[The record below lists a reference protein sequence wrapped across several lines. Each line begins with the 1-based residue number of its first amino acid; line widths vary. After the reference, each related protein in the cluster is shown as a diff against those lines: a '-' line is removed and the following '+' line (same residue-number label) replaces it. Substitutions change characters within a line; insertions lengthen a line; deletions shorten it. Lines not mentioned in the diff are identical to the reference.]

1 VTARDN
7 PYAAYTDATGYNP
20 FLDSSPIDQDGLIDL
35 LSLLAGADFRKPD
48 PVVLMAWSVAATQER
63 WTKGAAFRAA
73 ARHIA
78 TSTEFAKPAHL
89 TALMK
94 LERDTVPDH
103 RLALPSAPPASED
116 ARAAAK
122 AAFQDVSARLPQVR
136 NIGRLPWSQQTRR
149 PRATQD
155 DAELRA
161 RVVADLEARRQQ
173 AAELERRRVAGE
185 FLRGPGV
192 G

>member
-1 VTARDN
+1 MTPPGN

-20 FLDSSPIDQDGLIDL
+20 FLDESPIDQDGVIDL
-35 LSLLAGADFRKPD
+35 LSLLAGSDFRKPD
-48 PVVLMAWSVAATQER
+48 PVVLMAWSVAATEAR

-103 RLALPSAPPASED
+103 RLALPSAPPASDEV
-116 ARAAAK
+116 RASAL
-122 AAFQDVSARLPQVR
+122 AAFREVSARLPEVR
-136 NIGRLPWSQQTRR
+136 QIGRLPWSQQTRK
-149 PRATQD
+149 PRAAD
-155 DAELRA
+155 GDARA
-161 RVVADLEARRQQ
+161 QAVADLDARRRQ
-173 AAELERRRVAGE
+173 AEDLERRRARGDFLQGE
-185 FLRGPGV
+185 GAS
-192 G
+192 